1 MKYIF
6 KKGFT
11 LEISNEKGGIVF
23 SVNKNDFYY
32 LLKNKVFKLIK
43 GKWVLLNT
51 KKINLKVPVK
61 NKGIADLL
69 EVASRYNPRMKFDID
84 EEYVLQALIFDLL
97 FEPEKIKEWLPQG
110 EEYIFED
117 GRLYVLKD
125 GWLYE
130 YDLPRALNE
139 DVNSP
144 LL

>member
-11 LEISNEKGGIVF
+11 LEISNENGGIVL
-23 SVNKNDFYY
+23 SVDKKDFYY
-32 LLKNKVFKLIK
+32 LSKNKVFKLMK
-43 GKWVLLNT
+43 GKWELVNT
-51 KKINLKVPVK
+51 KKINLKVSVK

-69 EVASRYNPRMKFDID
+69 EVASRYNHGMKFEID

-117 GRLYVLKD
+117 DRLYVLKD
-125 GWLYE
+125 GWLYG
-130 YDLPRALNE
+130 YDLPRALGE
-139 DVNSP
+139 EVLSP